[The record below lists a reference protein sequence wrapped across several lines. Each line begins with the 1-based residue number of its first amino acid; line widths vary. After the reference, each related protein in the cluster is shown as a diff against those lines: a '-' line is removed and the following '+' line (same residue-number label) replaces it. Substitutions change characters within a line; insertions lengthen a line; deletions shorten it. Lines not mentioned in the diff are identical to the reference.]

1 MGGGVGGRQLSAN
14 SGGSRRRWWQVQL
27 ATGNPGWQPQRPAWS
42 SACTHPPPP
51 MQPPGRPPPMQPPG
65 RLAHG
70 RGVAASECGCWRAGR
85 LAAQCR
91 CGPDLAGQGLC
102 AHADR
107 DILVLCQCLRLG
119 GPRTNTTS
127 GLTLPAWSAR
137 PIPSMTATAG
147 RWLVAAQHPRSTREA
162 WCVTELAGR
171 RPPEHRMSRGERAL
185 PHGLEPAR
193 PVFASAPGLR

>member
-1 MGGGVGGRQLSAN
+1 MGGGVGGRQLSAIREGL
-14 SGGSRRRWWQVQL
+14 GGDGGQVQL
-27 ATGNPGWQPQRPAWS
+27 GAGNPGWQPQRPAWS
-42 SACTHPPPP
+42 SACTRP
-51 MQPPGRPPPMQPPG
+51 PPPMQPPG

-147 RWLVAAQHPRSTREA
+147 RRLVAAQHPRSTREA

-193 PVFASAPGLR
+193 PVFGSAPGLR